1 MSHTDELLKFAL
13 ENGMI
18 NLGTIQEK
26 MEMNERKKYLNM
38 HPYSVWEGKDGKWYT
53 YLPDDEKGRKLKR
66 LSSEKAIED
75 CIVEFYKKSENEP
88 TVEVVFRKWIKKKL
102 DYNEI
107 KKQTY
112 DRYEN
117 DFIRFFVNN
126 EFFPGF
132 HKRKICHIKEDDLEE
147 FIKISIAKMKLTHKA
162 YSKMRLIII
171 GIFKQARKDKV
182 TDISISYFMK
192 DLDLSAKSFQK
203 RVVRKESEVYQ
214 EAEAERLTSYLASR
228 DYDLQSLGLL
238 LIFQSG
244 LRIGELCGLKKED
257 IGNHYL
263 HVQRTEIKYRGE
275 DGRWKV
281 DIQDFPKSEAGE
293 RYVILNENAMVTL
306 EKILKVSSNEE
317 YLFMKQGKRIR
328 SNSFRRKLS
337 LVCEHLDIEYK
348 SNHKIRK
355 TYGTMLLDGGVD
367 DSLVAEQMG
376 HTDVETTRKYY
387 YFSNKDDDKKRSQ
400 IAKAISF

>member
-75 CIVEFYKKSENEP
+75 CIIEFYKKSENEP
-88 TVEVVFRKWIKKKL
+88 TVEVIFRKWINKKL

-126 EFFPGF
+126 EFSPGF
-132 HKRKICHIKEDDLEE
+132 HKRKICHIKEEDLEE

-162 YSKMRLIII
+162 YSKMRLLII
-171 GIFKQARKDKV
+171 GIFKQAKKDKV
-182 TDISISYFMK
+182 TNISISYFMK
-192 DLDLSAKSFQK
+192 DLDISAKSFK
-203 RVVRKESEVYQ
+203 KKKIDKKSEVYQ
-214 EAEAERLTSYLASR
+214 EAEAEKLTNYLTEQC
-228 DYDLQSLGLL
+228 DLRSLGLL

-257 IGNHYL
+257 IGNRYL
-263 HVQRTEIKYRGE
+263 HVQRTEIKYRDENGK
-275 DGRWKV
+275 WKFDV
-281 DIQDFPKSEAGE
+281 QDFPKSDAGD
-293 RYVILNENAMVTL
+293 RYVIINENAMVTL
-306 EKILKVSSNEE
+306 EKIIKIRSDGEF
-317 YLFMKQGKRIR
+317 LFSENGKRIR
-328 SNSFRRKLS
+328 SNGFRRKLQR
-337 LVCEHLDIEYK
+337 VCNILEIEYK

-355 TYGTMLLDGGVD
+355 TYGTMLLDAKVD
-367 DSLVAEQMG
+367 DSIVAEQMG
-376 HTDVETTRKYY
+376 HADVETTRKYY
-387 YFSNKDDDKKRSQ
+387 YFSNKDEDKKRSQ
-400 IAKAISF
+400 IARAISF